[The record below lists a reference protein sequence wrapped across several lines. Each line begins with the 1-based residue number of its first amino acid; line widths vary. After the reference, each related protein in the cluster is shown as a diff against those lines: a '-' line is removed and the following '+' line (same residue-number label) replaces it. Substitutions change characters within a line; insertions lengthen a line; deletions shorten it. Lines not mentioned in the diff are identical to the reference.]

1 MRLVLCGG
9 LLRLAYIAAGNVLVF
24 GRSRGGIMEGIFQP
38 THLILAFPI
47 FLALFFG
54 ILYLAVRIVRAA
66 WKR

>member
-1 MRLVLCGG
+1 ML
-9 LLRLAYIAAGNVLVF
+9 
-24 GRSRGGIMEGIFQP
+24 EGIFQP

-54 ILYLAVRIVRAA
+54 VLYLAVRVVRAA